1 MFTPIVVFIINVN
14 VLFLSNSQLTS
25 CCLQAHRG
33 VSAILLI
40 NRLNNLYIKEL
51 NRCIQNKNEVFSIAK
66 IRQLFEMA
74 SNKKK
79 ATKEYRPLDSFHN
92 GIILIVNYLKSNAKI
107 QLFYESPKIIY
118 NSLISCIEL
127 RENKVTIGQYY
138 FSNPTIFRTI
148 L

>member
-1 MFTPIVVFIINVN
+1 MSGGIFCLSDIVQNIEPLFFTDIEMSVINVN

-92 GIILIVNYLKSNAKI
+92 GIILIMNCLKSSAKL
-107 QLFYESPKIIY
+107 QLFFLLAKF
-118 NSLISCIEL
+118 ISC
-127 RENKVTIGQYY
+127 Y
-138 FSNPTIFRTI
+138 FLF
-148 L
+148 